1 MRAKSRARRDVAI
14 PFACA
19 LPENHLRWPAFMNIL
34 VVEDDPRISD
44 VLEYALKADGYE
56 VETAQRGRE
65 AIEMARRSSPGLIVL
80 DVGLPDIDGF
90 EVCRMV
96 RTFSDVPVIF
106 LTSRSDEIDR
116 VVGLEIGGDDYVVK
130 PFSPRELL
138 ARIKAILRRNHR
150 PADAS
155 SAGAGAAN
163 HVRYGPITIDPEK
176 FRIHCHAREIVLTA
190 QEFKLLELLVRSP
203 GRVFTRA
210 QVLNRAW
217 GDGGLVT
224 DRTIDVHVKSLRKKF
239 GEFEFIETVR
249 GIGYRAREL

>member
-1 MRAKSRARRDVAI
+1 
-14 PFACA
+14 
-19 LPENHLRWPAFMNIL
+19 MNVL

-44 VLEYALKADGYE
+44 VLEYALKAEGYD
-56 VETAQRGRE
+56 VRTAQRGRE
-65 AIEMARRSSPGLIVL
+65 AAEVARNTSPGLIVL

-90 EVCRMV
+90 EVCRIV

-116 VVGLEIGGDDYVVK
+116 VVGLEIGGDDYMVK

-138 ARIKAILRRNHR
+138 ARIKAIRRRNQR
-150 PADAS
+150 PES
-155 SAGAGAAN
+155 TAAN
-163 HVRYGPITIDPEK
+163 DGQGQFEYGPITIDAGK
-176 FRIHCHAREIVLTA
+176 FRIQCQGREISLTA
-190 QEFKLLELLVRSP
+190 QEFKLLELLVRHP

-210 QVLNRAW
+210 QLLNRAW

-239 GEFEFIETVR
+239 GKFEFIETVR
-249 GIGYRAREL
+249 GIGYRAQEL

>member
-1 MRAKSRARRDVAI
+1 
-14 PFACA
+14 
-19 LPENHLRWPAFMNIL
+19 MNIL

-44 VLEYALKADGYE
+44 VLEYALKAECYE
-56 VETAQRGRE
+56 VQTAQRGRE
-65 AIEMARRSSPGLIVL
+65 AIESAKRASPGLIVL

-90 EVCRMV
+90 EVCRTV

-138 ARIKAILRRNHR
+138 ARIKAIRRRNDR
-150 PADAS
+150 ATAQAPAIPSAS
-155 SAGAGAAN
+155 ELS
-163 HVRYGPITIDPEK
+163 YGPLTIDPAK
-176 FRIHCHAREIVLTA
+176 FRVHCQGREIILTA
-190 QEFKLLELLVRSP
+190 QEFKLLELLVSHP

-217 GDGGLVT
+217 GDGG
-224 DRTIDVHVKSLRKKF
+224 
-239 GEFEFIETVR
+239 
-249 GIGYRAREL
+249 

>member
-1 MRAKSRARRDVAI
+1 MR
-14 PFACA
+14 
-19 LPENHLRWPAFMNIL
+19 IL

-56 VETAQRGRE
+56 VQTAQRGRE
-65 AIEMARRSSPGLIVL
+65 AAEVARNSIPALIVL

-116 VVGLEIGGDDYVVK
+116 VVGLEIGGDDYMVK

-138 ARIKAILRRNHR
+138 ARIKAIRRRNQR
-150 PADAS
+150 PE
-155 SAGAGAAN
+155 AAPTKDSKSQFQ
-163 HVRYGPITIDPEK
+163 YGPISIDREK
-176 FRIHCHAREIVLTA
+176 FRIHCQGREISVTA
-190 QEFKLLELLVRSP
+190 QEFKLLELLIRHP
-203 GRVFTRA
+203 GRVFTRE
-210 QVLNRAW
+210 QVLDRAW
-217 GDGGLVT
+217 GDGVFVA

-239 GEFEFIETVR
+239 GDLEFIETVR
-249 GIGYRAREL
+249 GVGYRAREL

>member
-1 MRAKSRARRDVAI
+1 MKV
-14 PFACA
+14 
-19 LPENHLRWPAFMNIL
+19 L
-34 VVEDDPRISD
+34 VVEDDPRIAD
-44 VLEYALKADGYE
+44 VLEYALKAEGHAVMKAE
-56 VETAQRGRE
+56 RGRE
-65 AIEMARRSSPGLIVL
+65 AIEKAERATPDLIVL
-80 DVGLPDIDGF
+80 DVGLPDLDGF
-90 EVCRMV
+90 EVCRSV
-96 RTFSDVPVIF
+96 RKFSDVPVIF

-138 ARIKAILRRNHR
+138 ARIKAIRRRHDR
-150 PADAS
+150 AVSAPEETS
-155 SAGAGAAN
+155 SDRSGL
-163 HVRYGPITIDPEK
+163 RYGLITIDPEK
-176 FRIHCHAREIVLTA
+176 FRVTSGNREIVLTA
-190 QEFKLLELLVRSP
+190 QEFKLLELLVRHP

-239 GEFEFIETVR
+239 GKFDFIETVR

>member
-1 MRAKSRARRDVAI
+1 
-14 PFACA
+14 
-19 LPENHLRWPAFMNIL
+19 MNVL

-44 VLEYALKADGYE
+44 VLEYALKAEGFE
-56 VETAQRGRE
+56 VRTAQRGRE
-65 AIEMARRSSPGLIVL
+65 AIEMAKRFSPALIVL

-90 EVCRMV
+90 EVCRTI
-96 RTFSDVPVIF
+96 RKDSDVPIIF

-138 ARIKAILRRNHR
+138 ARIKAIRRRHER
-150 PADAS
+150 AASPVADTKS
-155 SAGAGAAN
+155 ESEW
-163 HVRYGPITIDPEK
+163 RYGPITIDSEK
-176 FRIHCHAREIVLTA
+176 FRVRSGGHEIVLTA
-190 QEFKLLELLVRSP
+190 QEFKLLELLAKHP
-203 GRVFTRA
+203 GRVFTRE

-217 GDGGLVT
+217 GDGGLVA

-239 GEFEFIETVR
+239 GKFEFIETVR

>member
-1 MRAKSRARRDVAI
+1 MKV
-14 PFACA
+14 
-19 LPENHLRWPAFMNIL
+19 L

-44 VLEYALKADGYE
+44 VLEYALKAEGYD
-56 VETAQRGRE
+56 VQTAQRGRE
-65 AIEMARRSSPGLIVL
+65 AAEIARTTGPGLIVL

-90 EVCRMV
+90 EVCRIV
-96 RTFSDVPVIF
+96 RTFSEVPVIF

-150 PADAS
+150 PETAR
-155 SAGAGAAN
+155 AGEQPLAQLN
-163 HVRYGPITIDPEK
+163 YGSITMDPEK
-176 FRIHCHAREIVLTA
+176 FRVTCEEREIVLTA
-190 QEFKLLELLVRSP
+190 QEFKLLELLVRNP

-239 GEFEFIETVR
+239 GKFEFIETVR

>member
-1 MRAKSRARRDVAI
+1 MKVLI
-14 PFACA
+14 
-19 LPENHLRWPAFMNIL
+19 
-34 VVEDDPRISD
+34 VEDDPRISD
-44 VLEYALKADGYE
+44 VLEYALKAEGHD
-56 VETAQRGRE
+56 VQKAQRGRE
-65 AIEMARRSSPGLIVL
+65 AIESVKHSAPALIVL

-90 EVCRMV
+90 EVCRSV
-96 RTFSDVPVIF
+96 RKFSDVPVIF

-138 ARIKAILRRNHR
+138 ARIKAIRRRHDR
-150 PADAS
+150 AASAPAETPTETEL
-155 SAGAGAAN
+155 
-163 HVRYGPITIDPEK
+163 HYGPIVIDPEK
-176 FRIHCHAREIVLTA
+176 FRVRSGNREIVLTA
-190 QEFKLLELLVRSP
+190 QEFKLLELLVRHP

-239 GEFEFIETVR
+239 GKFDFIETVR

>member
-1 MRAKSRARRDVAI
+1 MKV
-14 PFACA
+14 
-19 LPENHLRWPAFMNIL
+19 L

-44 VLEYALKADGYE
+44 VLEYALKAEGYE
-56 VETAQRGRE
+56 VQTAQRGRE
-65 AIEMARRSSPGLIVL
+65 ATEIAKRSPPSLIVL

-90 EVCRMV
+90 EVCRIV
-96 RTFSDVPVIF
+96 RKFSDVPVIF

-138 ARIKAILRRNHR
+138 ARIKAIRRRNDR
-150 PADAS
+150 PAAKPS
-155 SAGAGAAN
+155 ITPGEN
-163 HVRYGPITIDPEK
+163 ELRYGPLTIDPDK
-176 FRIHCHAREIVLTA
+176 FRIHCQGREIILTA
-190 QEFKLLELLVRSP
+190 QEFKLLELLVTHP

-239 GEFEFIETVR
+239 GKFEFIETVR

>member
-1 MRAKSRARRDVAI
+1 MKV
-14 PFACA
+14 
-19 LPENHLRWPAFMNIL
+19 L

-44 VLEYALKADGYE
+44 VLEYALKAEGYE
-56 VETAQRGRE
+56 VQTAQRGRE
-65 AIEMARRSSPGLIVL
+65 AAEIARNSSPGVIVL

-90 EVCRMV
+90 EVCRIV
-96 RTFSDVPVIF
+96 RTFSEVPVIF
-106 LTSRSDEIDR
+106 LTSRADEIDR

-150 PADAS
+150 PETTRTEDRGPA
-155 SAGAGAAN
+155 
-163 HVRYGPITIDPEK
+163 HVHYGPITIDPEK
-176 FRIHCHAREIVLTA
+176 FRVHCEGREIILTA
-190 QEFKLLELLVRSP
+190 QEFKLLELLVRHP
-203 GRVFTRA
+203 GRVFTRE

-217 GDGGLVT
+217 GEGGLVA

-239 GEFEFIETVR
+239 GKFEFIETVR

>member
-1 MRAKSRARRDVAI
+1 MKV
-14 PFACA
+14 
-19 LPENHLRWPAFMNIL
+19 L

-44 VLEYALKADGYE
+44 VLEYALKAEGYE
-56 VETAQRGRE
+56 VQTAQRGRE
-65 AIEMARRSSPGLIVL
+65 ATDLARRSPPSLIVL

-138 ARIKAILRRNHR
+138 ARIKAIRRRNDR
-150 PADAS
+150 ASAPAPTNPSAS
-155 SAGAGAAN
+155 ELSYGAL
-163 HVRYGPITIDPEK
+163 TIDPDK
-176 FRIHCHAREIVLTA
+176 FRVLCQGREIVLTA
-190 QEFKLLELLVRSP
+190 QEFKLLELLVSHP
-203 GRVFTRA
+203 GRVFTRS

-239 GEFEFIETVR
+239 GKFEFIETVR

>member
-1 MRAKSRARRDVAI
+1 MR
-14 PFACA
+14 
-19 LPENHLRWPAFMNIL
+19 IL
-34 VVEDDPRISD
+34 VVEDDPRISE

-56 VETAQRGRE
+56 VQTAQRGRE
-65 AIEMARRSSPGLIVL
+65 AAEMARKSSPGLIVL

-90 EVCRMV
+90 EVCRLV
-96 RTFSDVPVIF
+96 RTFSEVPVIF

-150 PADAS
+150 PEP
-155 SAGAGAAN
+155 AAKAEDRQTTLL
-163 HVRYGPITIDPEK
+163 RYGPITIDSEK
-176 FRIHCHAREIVLTA
+176 FRIHCDGREVVLTA
-190 QEFKLLELLVRSP
+190 QEFKLLELLVRHP
-203 GRVFTRA
+203 GRVFTRE

-217 GDGGLVT
+217 GEGGLVA

-239 GEFEFIETVR
+239 GKFEFIETVR

>member
-1 MRAKSRARRDVAI
+1 MKV
-14 PFACA
+14 
-19 LPENHLRWPAFMNIL
+19 L

-44 VLEYALKADGYE
+44 VLEYALKAEGHD
-56 VETAQRGRE
+56 VQKAQRGRE
-65 AIEMARRSSPGLIVL
+65 AIEMAQRSAPALIVL

-90 EVCRMV
+90 EVCRSV
-96 RTFSDVPVIF
+96 RKFSDVPVIF

-138 ARIKAILRRNHR
+138 ARIKAIRRRHDR
-150 PADAS
+150 AASAPAETPADTEL
-155 SAGAGAAN
+155 
-163 HVRYGPITIDPEK
+163 RYGPITIDSEK
-176 FRIHCHAREIVLTA
+176 FRVRSANREIILTA
-190 QEFKLLELLVRSP
+190 QEFKLLELLVRHP

-239 GEFEFIETVR
+239 GKLDFIETVR

>member
-1 MRAKSRARRDVAI
+1 MKV
-14 PFACA
+14 
-19 LPENHLRWPAFMNIL
+19 L

-44 VLEYALKADGYE
+44 VLEYALKAEGHD
-56 VETAQRGRE
+56 VQKAQRGRE
-65 AIEMARRSSPGLIVL
+65 AIELAKHSVPALIVL

-90 EVCRMV
+90 EVCRAV
-96 RTFSDVPVIF
+96 RKFSDVPVIF

-138 ARIKAILRRNHR
+138 ARIKAIRRRHDGTATS
-150 PADAS
+150 PPETVTS
-155 SAGAGAAN
+155 SELC
-163 HVRYGPITIDPEK
+163 YGQITIDPEK
-176 FRIHCHAREIVLTA
+176 FRVRSGNREIVLTA
-190 QEFKLLELLVRSP
+190 QEFKLLELLVRHP
-203 GRVFTRA
+203 GRVFTRE

-224 DRTIDVHVKSLRKKF
+224 DRTIDVHIKSLRKKF
-239 GEFEFIETVR
+239 GKFDCIETVR

>member
-1 MRAKSRARRDVAI
+1 MKV
-14 PFACA
+14 
-19 LPENHLRWPAFMNIL
+19 L
-34 VVEDDPRISD
+34 VVEDDPRISE
-44 VLEYALKADGYE
+44 VLQYALKAEGY
-56 VETAQRGRE
+56 VVRTSQRGRE
-65 AIEMARRSSPGLIVL
+65 AIEIARRSLPGLIVL

-90 EVCRMV
+90 EVCRTL

-138 ARIKAILRRNHR
+138 ARIKAIRRRNDR
-150 PADAS
+150 PAPGPSEDRPEL
-155 SAGAGAAN
+155 
-163 HVRYGPITIDPEK
+163 RYGPLTIDAGR
-176 FRIHCHAREIVLTA
+176 FRVQCQGREIVLTA
-190 QEFKLLELLVRSP
+190 QEFKLLELLVGSP

-210 QVLNRAW
+210 QLLNRAW

-239 GEFEFIETVR
+239 GKFEFIETVR
-249 GIGYRAREL
+249 GIGYRAQEL